1 MPKPQLRKL
10 FLIRHAEKPVPDLG
24 INGVDLNGQPDRRG
38 LSVRGWQRAAALVR
52 CFAPLNGVFPHPA
65 LERPDALFAAS
76 ARAKSERPLQTLL
89 DLADELGLPV
99 CHEHDSGGGE
109 AALLAQAQAQAQVAL
124 VSWRHDHMATLARL
138 LLDDETPVPDWDKSR
153 FDLLWVFERGL
164 NGWRFQQ
171 VPQRL
176 LPGDRLTALQVAS
189 MA

>member
-76 ARAKSERPLQTLL
+76 PRAKSERPLQTLL

-109 AALLAQAQAQAQVAL
+109 AALLAQAHAQAQVAL
-124 VSWRHDHMATLARL
+124 VSWRQDHMATLARR

-176 LPGDRLTALQVAS
+176 LPGDRLDVTPAATMV
-189 MA
+189 

>member
-10 FLIRHAEKPVPDLG
+10 FLMRHAEKPVPDLG
-24 INGVDLNGQPDRRG
+24 INGVDLNGQPDRRA

-52 CFAPLNGVFPHPA
+52 CFAPVNGVFPHPA

-76 ARAKSERPLQTLL
+76 PRAKSERPLQTLL
-89 DLADELGLPV
+89 DLADELALPV
-99 CHEHDSGGGE
+99 CHAHDSGGGE
-109 AALLAQAQAQAQVAL
+109 QALVAQAQAQARVAL
-124 VSWRHDHMATLARL
+124 VSWRQDHMATLARC
-138 LLDDETPVPDWDKSR
+138 LLDDDAPVPDWDKSR

-176 LPGDRLTALQVAS
+176 LPGDRTEVAPLVS
-189 MA
+189 PA